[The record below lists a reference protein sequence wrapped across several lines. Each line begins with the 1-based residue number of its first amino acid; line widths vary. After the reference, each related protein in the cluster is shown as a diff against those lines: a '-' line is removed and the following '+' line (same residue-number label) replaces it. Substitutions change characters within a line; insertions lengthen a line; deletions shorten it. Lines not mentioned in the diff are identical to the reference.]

1 MNIEHLI
8 IILLVLAI
16 LYKVSHNKAK
26 ETFVRVNLDNNILYR
41 DK

>member
-1 MNIEHLI
+1 MNIENII

-16 LYKVSHNKAK
+16 LYKVCHNKAK

>member
-1 MNIEHLI
+1 MDIEHI
-8 IILLVLAI
+8 IIIVLVLAI